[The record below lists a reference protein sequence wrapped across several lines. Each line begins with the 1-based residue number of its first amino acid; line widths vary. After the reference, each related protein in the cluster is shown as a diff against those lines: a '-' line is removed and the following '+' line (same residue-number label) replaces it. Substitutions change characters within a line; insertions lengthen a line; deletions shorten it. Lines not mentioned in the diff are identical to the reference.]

1 MNKNKEI
8 KIRLSEDELELLEI
22 NAAKVGYNKSQYIRN
37 LIKGITPKTKTD
49 LHYYKLIYEFNEIA
63 AALQEIRINN
73 KYYDNKIDVED
84 VISAL
89 DALIKKV
96 DQQLRVPNK

>member
-22 NAAKVGYNKSQYIRN
+22 NADKVGYNKSQYIRS
-37 LIKGITPKTKTD
+37 LIKGKIPKIQTEID
-49 LHYYKLIYEFNEIA
+49 YYKLIYEFNEIA
-63 AALQEIRINN
+63 TALQEIRINN

>member
-22 NAAKVGYNKSQYIRN
+22 NAAKVGYNKSQYIRS
-37 LIKGITPKTKTD
+37 LIKGITPKTKTE
-49 LHYYKLIYEFNEIA
+49 LHYYKLIDEFNEIA
-63 AALQEIRINN
+63 SALQEIRINN